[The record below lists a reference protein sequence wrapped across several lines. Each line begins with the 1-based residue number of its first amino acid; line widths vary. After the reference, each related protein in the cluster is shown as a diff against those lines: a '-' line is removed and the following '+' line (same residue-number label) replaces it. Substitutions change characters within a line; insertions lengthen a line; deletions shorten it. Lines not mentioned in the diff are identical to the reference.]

1 MFQKVIN
8 HYIWVEVGEEVTM
21 DNVLQ
26 SRLQKLSAAAAF
38 HSGLSTLVMPM
49 RCDKIYC
56 CLIRPNGVVFGFA

>member
-21 DNVLQ
+21 HVLQ
-26 SRLQKLSAAAAF
+26 SRLQKLSTAAAF
-38 HSGLSTLVMPM
+38 HAGLSTPAMPM